1 MVYQVPICPCG
12 GKLLFVEL
20 EYTEVHYRITKKGEK
35 SKRIYDKIEKF
46 GVDEQLMKREDCGN
60 RYAWD
65 YDEKGRIIVAR

>member
-1 MVYQVPICPCG
+1 LVYQVPICPCG